1 MWVQAYAYCGIT
13 GRFPLPCLFGCACVC
28 VQRWRTALVF
38 HLFRKCC
45 FCWPRKQAGGQIF
58 LSKISSCTIC
68 LQPGMKVTCVHNI
81 SIHRRSPSETTHW
94 RIIFFDWLHH
104 FYLPTSLFLNAPPC
118 SVVYSQATYELTH
131 LLYAEKSEL
140 MMNTSS
146 VKLLRRGK
154 LHGHY
159 KLVAWK
165 SLGKHHVSQ
174 WTELQVGT
182 FSF

>member
-1 MWVQAYAYCGIT
+1 MYCGIT
-13 GRFPLPCLFGCACVC
+13 GWFPLPCPVWVC
-28 VQRWRTALVF
+28 LCLRAKVENRLVS
-38 HLFRKCC
+38 HLFRKHC

-68 LQPGMKVTCVHNI
+68 LRPGMRLTCVHNI
-81 SIHRRSPSETTHW
+81 SIHLSSPPSETTHL
-94 RIIFFDWLHH
+94 RIIFLIDC
-104 FYLPTSLFLNAPPC
+104 TSSICLVLFFLNAPPC

-146 VKLLRRGK
+146 VKLFRRGK

-159 KLVAWK
+159 KPVAWK